1 MTPGEPRPT
10 LFGRVM
16 DVVVAA
22 LNALGTGWIFV
33 IMILINAD
41 VLLRYLFNSPI
52 RGVPLIITLSIIAI
66 VFLQLPDALRAK
78 RVTRNDAVIGNI
90 LIRRPRFG
98 HLVQSVYHFAG
109 FFLMGLL
116 FFYLFP
122 FFVKDWES
130 DAYSGNRGDFT
141 FPHWPIKLVILIGAA
156 ACGIQFLRHVWQ
168 DIRTAR
174 GAPPVGAPQVGT
186 PPARDSSKDH

>member
-1 MTPGEPRPT
+1 MTPGERTPT

-16 DVVVAA
+16 DIVVAV
-22 LNALGTGWIFV
+22 LNALGTGWIFA

-66 VFLQLPDALRAK
+66 VFLQLPDALRAR
-78 RVTRNDAVIGNI
+78 RVTRNDAVIGN
-90 LIRRPRFG
+90 LLRSRPRFG
-98 HLVQSVYHFAG
+98 HLVQSVYHAAG
-109 FFLMGLL
+109 FAVMALL
-116 FFYLFP
+116 FVYLFP

-141 FPHWPIKLVILIGAA
+141 FPHWPIKLVILVGAA
-156 ACGIQFLRHVWQ
+156 ACGLQFLRHVWH
-168 DIRTAR
+168 DIRIAR
-174 GAPPVGAPQVGT
+174 SSPRAG
-186 PPARDSSKDH
+186 DSSKDR